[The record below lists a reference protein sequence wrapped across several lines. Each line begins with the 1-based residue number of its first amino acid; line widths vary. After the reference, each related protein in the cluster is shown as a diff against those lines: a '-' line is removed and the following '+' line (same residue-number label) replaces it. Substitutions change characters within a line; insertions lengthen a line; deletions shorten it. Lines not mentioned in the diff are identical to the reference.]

1 MDHGLWTSLRRAD
14 RSPRL
19 LGGAAENV
27 AADAVDAEEDV
38 VRVAQ
43 ALRPVVA
50 PLLAFQRRRRIP
62 TLEL

>member
-1 MDHGLWTSLRRAD
+1 MDSGLRFVAQIDL
-14 RSPRL
+14 PRL
-19 LGGAAENV
+19 LGG